1 MISRLKNLLLT
12 LWVQIRDMYLYFF
25 SHAIIVNG
33 YVDDHTWQGIRHRN
47 WGDDL
52 NYFFLRELTGKPV
65 VMYHNFKLA
74 KWLQLKNYLCIGT
87 LLDAVNYANAQT
99 IVWGSGVSGQERSF
113 VPPKNILAVRGPK
126 TKGFCDRYGV
136 SCPEVYGDP
145 ALLLPL
151 VYKPRERFKVPSSK
165 FQVQSS
171 NIQDEKDPLNT
182 RNQEL
187 ETKRYRLGIIPHVVD
202 QQHPVIREI
211 KEKYADEIL
220 VIDLAHYEKWTDVIN
235 LICSCEKILSS
246 SLHGIIVSDAYQ
258 IPNCWIELSG
268 KISGGYFKYYDY
280 ASSVNRNFTMPIH
293 IEKYSDITDLVNHAE
308 LHFSCAKP
316 EKIKELQNGLIKVA
330 PFRLTA
336 FQHGRYKSAV
346 ESKKRKETCYYR
358 H

>member
-1 MISRLKNLLLT
+1 MKLLKKIENKLIT
-12 LWVQIRDMYLYFF
+12 LWVQIRDSYLYFF
-25 SHAIIVNG
+25 RHAIIVNG
-33 YVDDHTWQGIRHRN
+33 YVDDHTWRGIRHRN

-52 NYFFLRELTGKPV
+52 NYYFIRQLTGRPV

-74 KWLQLKNYLCIGT
+74 KWLHLKNYLCIGT

-99 IVWGSGVSGQERSF
+99 IVWGSGVSGQERKF
-113 VPPKNILAVRGPK
+113 VHPNNMLAVRGPK
-126 TKGFCDRYGV
+126 TKEFCNRYGV

-220 VIDLAHYEKWTDVIN
+220 IIDLAHYKKWTDIIDQ
-235 LICSCEKILSS
+235 ICSCEHILSS
-246 SLHGIIVSDAYQ
+246 SLHGLIVSDAYQ
-258 IPNCWIELSG
+258 IPNCWIKLSG
-268 KISGGYFKYYDY
+268 RIPGGYFKYLDY
-280 ASSVNRNFTMPIH
+280 ASSVQRDFT
-293 IEKYSDITDLVNHAE
+293 
-308 LHFSCAKP
+308 KP
-316 EKIKELQNGLIKVA
+316 FIKELVTDIHKIIGFNFEIADLAIIKGIQNKLVEVA
-330 PFRLTA
+330 PYRL
-336 FQHGRYKSAV
+336 KI
-346 ESKKRKETCYYR
+346 
-358 H
+358 